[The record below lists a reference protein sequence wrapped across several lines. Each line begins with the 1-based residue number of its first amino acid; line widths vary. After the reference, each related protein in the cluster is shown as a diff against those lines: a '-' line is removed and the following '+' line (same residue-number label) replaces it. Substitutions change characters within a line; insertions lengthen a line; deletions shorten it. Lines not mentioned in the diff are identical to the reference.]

1 MRDHLRNTG
10 HKACRCGGY
19 HYIHRPGSPHCHLNP
34 LSLLRDAMRAT
45 DDDDAITGLA
55 ANITEERPELADQV
69 RELCARF
76 GIQLTTTE
84 SV

>member
-1 MRDHLRNTG
+1 MIAHVRATG
-10 HKACRCGGY
+10 HRACGCGGY
-19 HYIHRPGSPHCHLNP
+19 HYKHRPGSPHCHSNP
-34 LSLLRDAMRAT
+34 LSLLRDVLRRE

-69 RELCARF
+69 RELLTSF
-76 GIQLTTTE
+76 GIQPTTE